1 MVRVTPT
8 RIRDHFGDPGIRRI
22 DVDASRSASWR
33 TGSATCRI
41 PARQPNRISRSVCA
55 NAAFTSR
62 SPRTTTATQ
71 AAFDVPLA
79 GAASSVVGTVA
90 PHWNDDPGAGL
101 NVAVVSDLAFNAPDK
116 PLYENKVAWPP

>member
-1 MVRVTPT
+1 MLRVTPT
-8 RIRDHFGDPGIRRI
+8 RIRPHFGEPGRGGIE
-22 DVDASRSASWR
+22 VDANSWAPGR
-33 TGSATCRI
+33 RGAATCRI

-62 SPRTTTATQ
+62 SPRTTTATYFPPDD
-71 AAFDVPLA
+71 AVA

-116 PLYENKVAWPP
+116 PLYENSVAVPP

>member
-8 RIRDHFGDPGIRRI
+8 RIRPHFGEPGMRRI
-22 DVDASRSASWR
+22 DVDASCSASWR

-41 PARQPNRISRSVCA
+41 PARQPTRTSRAVCA

-62 SPRTTTATQ
+62 SPRTTTATYFPPDE
-71 AAFDVPLA
+71 AVA

-116 PLYENKVAWPP
+116 PLYENSVAWPP

>member
-8 RIRDHFGDPGIRRI
+8 RIRPHFGEPGIRRI
-22 DVDASRSASWR
+22 DDNADSSASWR

-71 AAFDVPLA
+71 AAFDVPAA
-79 GAASSVVGTVA
+79 GAASSVVVGTVA
-90 PHWNDDPGAGL
+90 PHWNDEPGAGL
-101 NVAVVSDLAFNAPDK
+101 NVAVVSDL
-116 PLYENKVAWPP
+116 

>member
-1 MVRVTPT
+1 MFRVTPT
-8 RIRDHFGDPGIRRI
+8 RIRPHFGDPGIRRI
-22 DVDASRSASWR
+22 DDDANSSASWR

-62 SPRTTTATQ
+62 SPRTTTATYFPPDD
-71 AAFDVPLA
+71 AAA
-79 GAASSVVGTVA
+79 GASSVVGTVA
-90 PHWNDDPGAGL
+90 PHWNDDPGAVL
-101 NVAVVSDLAFNAPDK
+101 NVAVVSSLASNAPDK